1 MGCSTKLMGPEL
13 SMLQLVLSRQGSAMY
28 FVKLLF
34 FFFSLLALFRVIL
47 HVISLI
53 IYMYLGGV

>member
-1 MGCSTKLMGPEL
+1 
-13 SMLQLVLSRQGSAMY
+13 MLQLVLSRQGSAMY

-34 FFFSLLALFRVIL
+34 FFFSLLALFSVIL